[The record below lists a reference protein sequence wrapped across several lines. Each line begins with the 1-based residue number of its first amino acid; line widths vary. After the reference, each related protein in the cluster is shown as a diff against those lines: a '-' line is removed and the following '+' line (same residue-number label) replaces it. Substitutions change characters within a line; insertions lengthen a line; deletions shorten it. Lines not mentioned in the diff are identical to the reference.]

1 MPRQRS
7 ATLGAERSKENQHF
21 NRSLPDDRDWV
32 AKETGIAEH
41 RDHSIHFCAH
51 ALADSSAY
59 YHSRAMTVIEITFL
73 IWRSERTGEAEGEAA
88 ERFLPHQTEE
98 KEVEVRWDGCF
109 SAAVSLCVFGS
120 LLSPL
125 FVCWSCKLSLKYF
138 SIMSNCCGP
147 GNIFEQQD
155 RMLCSRVPVCL
166 K

>member
-41 RDHSIHFCAH
+41 RDHSIHFYAH

-59 YHSRAMTVIEITFL
+59 YHSRAMTVIEIVFL

-88 ERFLPHQTEE
+88 EGFLPHQTEE
-98 KEVEVRWDGCF
+98 KEVEVRWDGGF
-109 SAAVSLCVFGS
+109 SVFGS

-138 SIMSNCCGP
+138 SIMSNYCGS
-147 GNIFEQQD
+147 GNIVEQQD
-155 RMLCSRVPVCL
+155 RMSCSRVPVWL